1 MLVGLFDLLMIVCL
15 IYNMDLPDTLLLL
28 YGPMALI
35 LFSLCDGAF
44 VIIICCAATN
54 ITCFSKQV
62 GLMDSPNSCHCDFV
76 FTIVI
81 GNMESSRNFLPV
93 VLNSTNVPRAGLK
106 IRLFYWLDCLTS
118 I

>member
-1 MLVGLFDLLMIVCL
+1 
-15 IYNMDLPDTLLLL
+15 MDLPDTLLLL

-62 GLMDSPNSCHCDFV
+62 GFPQFLPLQLCFHHCDWEY
-76 FTIVI
+76 
-81 GNMESSRNFLPV
+81 GKL
-93 VLNSTNVPRAGLK
+93 
-106 IRLFYWLDCLTS
+106 
-118 I
+118 